1 VAVQRRSQAER
12 TARTRTALLDAT
24 VECLV
29 ERGYHGTTTT
39 EVAHR
44 AGVSLG
50 ALVHHFPAKADLLTA
65 AVAHVMDRRQGEF
78 RKAMA
83 NVEPGADTLDAAIDQ
98 LWAAVW
104 GPAFEAWVEL
114 WVAARTDPQL
124 ADAMLTIEDEF
135 ARASEETF
143 RELFPPSAY
152 SDDEFLRVGLRFA
165 MSLVDGIA
173 LRSLGIKPPD
183 VDLLDVLK
191 VIARQFIERS
201 TTTKESA

>member
-1 VAVQRRSQAER
+1 MWNGVRVAQQRRTQAER
-12 TARTRTALLDAT
+12 TARTRAAILEAT
-24 VECLV
+24 VACLV

-65 AVAHVMDRRQGEF
+65 AVAYVMELRQGEF

-104 GPAFEAWVEL
+104 GPAFEAWLEL
-114 WVAARTDPQL
+114 WVAARTDAQL
-124 ADAMLTIEDEF
+124 AEAMLRVEDEF
-135 ARASEETF
+135 ARSSEETF
-143 RELFPPSAY
+143 REL
-152 SDDEFLRVGLRFA
+152 
-165 MSLVDGIA
+165 GI
-173 LRSLGIKPPD
+173 
-183 VDLLDVLK
+183 
-191 VIARQFIERS
+191 
-201 TTTKESA
+201 